1 MICRGGRLLD
11 EKREN
16 DESDILN
23 ADSAKEVTSEWG
35 YVEERPGVR
44 KERDSKE

>member
-1 MICRGGRLLD
+1 VSKGRALD

-16 DESDILN
+16 DESDRLN
-23 ADSAKEVTSEWG
+23 ADSAKEVTRVGIHRGEAAR
-35 YVEERPGVR
+35 EC